1 MASSLLSRS
10 HHIDFDSVFRIDDA
24 GIVQM
29 FESLVSTGL
38 MEFLGCPAIFYE
50 QALFEFFE
58 NGSVRDGMVV
68 STINGTA
75 IEISESVFAAA
86 FGLPTEG
93 LTDLSEVPRDHLSN
107 AQKLF
112 SASEKESLF
121 VKAGSFDAVTRDR
134 FLLMTAITFDVK
146 INWGNLLFGVLKEMV
161 TPDSRQAKGYA
172 IQICVLLKNIPGLE
186 LGESKAFPAPR
197 ILNEKTVHRIVSVNE
212 NVGEVGDAPRA
223 KPTPVKRTVSKKRQ
237 ASIDAVVAPIIKK
250 KRTTKIKPVAAKKL
264 VLEETIAAIP
274 STEENLPVKE
284 ITSEDADAT
293 IRQVLTQLDLVFETQ
308 DDVQRGRDETWFDRA
323 FDEAFVAENQ
333 EDQASESLEH
343 IFLELD
349 AAGTIE
355 VGDSSK
361 QSAASKRSFEE
372 IMSVDDLLVQIC
384 DDLKLPFITDAEIS
398 KIKVGES
405 IAMRDKG
412 KGILVEDELIQSNP
426 AQEAVEIICG
436 DVEFLVEL
444 RDQVMVDV
452 VEFFHSFSLNKLT
465 DLDALL
471 ALKAKEKLMLEWA
484 ETDSLETT
492 VKRRLFILSKYR
504 EMLLRTLLDSHRH
517 YLVSGQPWTA
527 NASKTF
533 DLLSAVHSESLDAL
547 RNQQHE
553 YGIFLEQPCSSTAV
567 DYAEDCGAVFAR
579 FFSVAKSACWV
590 RPMFCVDGIW
600 TPLQG
605 PYFWRSG
612 SRLSLFLNKVE
623 MPAPAVQDIFG
634 HSVPFI
640 EPTQY
645 WEAAP
650 FLHKTWAWHCVCT
663 EVFPFTISGRLRP
676 ANRSTDIVMYILDV
690 QKLPAYLLDDF
701 QRGLHTDC
709 FASYFGSSDALSDSE
724 THSDSSSGCTVYRSP
739 SPIENLF
746 ALGPAIFSRV
756 DQVEQ
761 PYFVQSPISPPAAF
775 SPQES
780 SSSSSNV
787 SIHFDS
793 EALPMR
799 APEAAHTSAPVDSH
813 VSSAALEDLRSYFSK
828 RIDESTTELRSKVN
842 EVEFNVRGD
851 LVKQQAWLRQMFH
864 SACDILERQSTQI
877 KDLKKG
883 LVAPVSTIF
892 QDLIDL
898 KRNDKAHEAKLNALD
913 GQVAALRNDQL
924 EFQNRISADLLSLS
938 TQFADIVEF
947 IRGGDAKKGESGS
960 SSRPPPV
967 RVERRPLP
975 IPPSTRDVAGSS
987 GAVRIPTLPR
997 TTGTFEERV
1006 EQARRHLL
1014 ESGLVISIEEAANR
1028 IRQADFEESD
1038 RFQRE
1043 RERARREKRSSSS
1056 RRRRGS

>member
-58 NGSVRDGMVV
+58 NGSERDGMVV

-237 ASIDAVVAPIIKK
+237 ASIDADVAPILKK

-274 STEENLPVKE
+274 STEELLPVQE
-284 ITSEDADAT
+284 ITFEDADAT
-293 IRQVLTQLDLVFETQ
+293 IRQVLSQLDMVCEPQ
-308 DDVQRGRDETWFDRA
+308 DDVQRGLDETWFDRA

-333 EDQASESLEH
+333 EEQASESLEH

-361 QSAASKRSFEE
+361 KSAASKRSFEE

-384 DDLKLPFITDAEIS
+384 DDLKLPFTTAAEIS
-398 KIKVGES
+398 KMKVGES
-405 IAMRDKG
+405 IAMHDKG
-412 KGILVEDELIQSNP
+412 KGILVEDELIPSNP
-426 AQEAVEIICG
+426 AQDAVEIICG
-436 DVEFLVEL
+436 DVKFLVEL
-444 RDQVMVDV
+444 RDRVMVDV
-452 VEFFHSFSLNKLT
+452 VEFFHSFSLKKLT

-484 ETDSLETT
+484 ETDSLETA
-492 VKRRLFILSKYR
+492 VKRRLFILSRYR
-504 EMLLRTLLDSHRH
+504 EMLFRTLLDYHRH

-527 NASKTF
+527 TASQTF
-533 DLLSAVHSESLDAL
+533 DLLSAVHSESLEAL
-547 RNQQHE
+547 RIQQQEH
-553 YGIFLEQPCSSTAV
+553 GIIFDQPCTSTAF
-567 DYAEDCGAVFAR
+567 DYAVDCGAVFAQ
-579 FFSVAKSACWV
+579 FFSVAKSTCWV
-590 RPMFCVDGIW
+590 RPMIFVDGIW

-605 PYFWRSG
+605 PDFWRSG
-612 SRLSLFLNKVE
+612 CRLSLFLNKVE
-623 MPAPAVQDIFG
+623 MPAPAVQDIFV
-634 HSVPFI
+634 HSVLFI
-640 EPTQY
+640 EPVQY
-645 WEAAP
+645 WGAAP
-650 FLHKTWAWHCVCT
+650 FLPKTWAWHCVCM
-663 EVFPFTISGRLRP
+663 EVFPFSISGRLRP
-676 ANRSTDIVMYILDV
+676 ASCSTDMVVYSLDV

-701 QRGLHTDC
+701 QRGVHTDC
-709 FASYFGSSDALSDSE
+709 FAGYFGGSVVLSDSE
-724 THSDSSSGCTVYRSP
+724 ILSDSSSGCTVYRSP
-739 SPIENLF
+739 SPVENPF

-756 DQVEQ
+756 DQAEQ
-761 PYFVQSPISPPAAF
+761 LYF
-775 SPQES
+775 
-780 SSSSSNV
+780 
-787 SIHFDS
+787 
-793 EALPMR
+793 MR
-799 APEAAHTSAPVDSH
+799 
-813 VSSAALEDLRSYFSK
+813 LRSRAGLLS
-828 RIDESTTELRSKVN
+828 D
-842 EVEFNVRGD
+842 
-851 LVKQQAWLRQMFH
+851 
-864 SACDILERQSTQI
+864 RQSIEATTQRLTLSANNL
-877 KDLKKG
+877 KDYFINARVGSYHALMRFDNSRLSN
-883 LVAPVSTIF
+883 LV
-892 QDLIDL
+892 
-898 KRNDKAHEAKLNALD
+898 
-913 GQVAALRNDQL
+913 
-924 EFQNRISADLLSLS
+924 SASGFPGFS
-938 TQFADIVEF
+938 VG
-947 IRGGDAKKGESGS
+947 RGGES
-960 SSRPPPV
+960 
-967 RVERRPLP
+967 
-975 IPPSTRDVAGSS
+975 AG
-987 GAVRIPTLPR
+987 GVPR
-997 TTGTFEERV
+997 G
-1006 EQARRHLL
+1006 
-1014 ESGLVISIEEAANR
+1014 
-1028 IRQADFEESD
+1028 
-1038 RFQRE
+1038 
-1043 RERARREKRSSSS
+1043 
-1056 RRRRGS
+1056 